1 MEDTGDQGVQ
11 GIRNLERSMEV
22 SHQVLR
28 ELRGLLTPAA
38 RRDVLPQMLDKNVT
52 RKSFEEAIR
61 DAQKVMWV
69 NFHWT
74 KENPNINPA
83 CRMRVLPPFPCR
95 SLAGVPFFCLW

>member
-38 RRDVLPQMLDKNVT
+38 RRDVLPRMLDKNVT

-83 CRMRVLPPFPCR
+83 CRMRVLPPFPCW
-95 SLAGVPFFCLW
+95 SLVGVFLVCGE